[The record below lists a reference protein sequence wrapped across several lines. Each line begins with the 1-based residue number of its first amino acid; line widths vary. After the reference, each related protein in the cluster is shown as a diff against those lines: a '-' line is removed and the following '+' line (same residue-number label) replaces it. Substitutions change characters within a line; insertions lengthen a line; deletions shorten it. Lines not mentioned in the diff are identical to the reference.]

1 MEFLDKIKEVAAD
14 VVGKTEKKSKEV
26 YGVAKLRL
34 AIADKQNTVKKLYKE
49 IGFGAYKAYKSKE
62 NIESAIT
69 PFLQRIDS
77 IEDEIAALRKKIDD
91 AKSLSE
97 EGIEDIPVPDETA
110 QDADFVE
117 DGDENVY
124 DEAETEPIDPI
135 E

>member
-34 AIADKQNTVKKLYKE
+34 AIADKQSTVKKLYKE

-62 NIESAIT
+62 NIEASII
-69 PFLQRIDS
+69 PYLERIDS
-77 IEDEIAALRKKIDD
+77 IEDEIAVLRKKIDD

-110 QDADFVE
+110 QDADITSDSE
-117 DGDENVY
+117 DDF

>member
-1 MEFLDKIKEVAAD
+1 MEILDKIKEVAAD

-26 YGVAKLRL
+26 YGVAKLRF
-34 AIADKQNTVKKLYKE
+34 AIADKQNTVKKIYKE
-49 IGFGAYKAYKSKE
+49 IGFNAYKAYKSKE

-69 PFLQRIDS
+69 PALERVDS
-77 IEDEIAALRKKIDD
+77 IEDEIAVLRKKIDD

-97 EGIEDIPVPDETA
+97 EGIEDIPVSDETA
-110 QDADFVE
+110 QDADITSDIDNDF
-117 DGDENVY
+117 